1 MPRSRQAGGRAAIT
15 SVATALLL
23 IATAGCS
30 SIAQDDPVASVPAA
44 SDAPSFSGPFA
55 AEYTQAWGE
64 SESEFVRQ
72 TIADEKI
79 TESEWS
85 EVESRMASCFADAGA
100 TFEGHTPQGGYSA
113 QKNSLSSKRMNQVM
127 TSCEISSGEHLIGFL
142 WFSAQKN
149 PENIPPEIIISE
161 CMIRT
166 GVVASDYTPE
176 DFLRDNATME
186 FPYLDPDTGPQGFL
200 ACNED
205 PTLESA
211 E

>member
-1 MPRSRQAGGRAAIT
+1 MSRSRQAGGRAAIT
-15 SVATALLL
+15 TLAAALLL
-23 IATAGCS
+23 TAASGCS
-30 SIAQDDPVASVPAA
+30 STPRDDREGGASVT
-44 SDAPSFSGPFA
+44 SDAPDFSGPFA
-55 AEYTQAWGE
+55 AEYTQAWEE
-64 SESEFVRQ
+64 SDSEFVRQ
-72 TIADEKI
+72 AIADEKI

-113 QKNSLSSKRMNQVM
+113 QKNSLSSERMNEVM
-127 TSCEISSGEHLIGFL
+127 TACEVSSGEHLIGFL

-149 PENIPPEIIISE
+149 PENIPPEVIISE

-176 DFLRDNATME
+176 DFLRDNPTMG